1 MKKIRIYRDFFNKV
15 LNFIKNIIIMKDFL
29 WNYEKYN
36 YYGVFWSLR
45 IIFKNLKN
53 ELLKGKELSIDKKIQ
68 KIDRCIQILTNIIE
82 DRYLEM
88 SELINGKFL
97 MNDDLEEPSEEQ
109 SIINIKII
117 KEKNILEE
125 KEWVELLDIIKG
137 QNIDDLIII
146 ESITGMELY
155 DQWFNGS
162 GLRKWWR

>member
-1 MKKIRIYRDFFNKV
+1 
-15 LNFIKNIIIMKDFL
+15 MKDFL